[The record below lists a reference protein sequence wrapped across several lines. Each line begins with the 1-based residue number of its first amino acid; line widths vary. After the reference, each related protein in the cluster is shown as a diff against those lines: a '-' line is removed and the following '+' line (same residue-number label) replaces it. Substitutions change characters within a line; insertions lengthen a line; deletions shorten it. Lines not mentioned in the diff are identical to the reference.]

1 MFTAPNHNYGHSSAC
16 SSMPST
22 STALDPS
29 VAAMLPYDLQE
40 VLQRNATS
48 VLFRAVT
55 KGGFQPFAVQLIDL
69 NRRSKRP
76 GFSIEGHFIFPHSLL
91 LLRLSRSHFRL
102 LYDNNEFFLDL
113 KREIQILRTIK
124 HPYIIDL
131 IDTYQYDKYFCVVFE
146 YMEGRDL
153 CLEVVERAAAGF
165 VYSEFVISHYVRQL
179 LNALSY
185 CVDRDII
192 HRDIRLEC
200 AILANNENSAPLKL
214 GGFHLAVQLPDSSA
228 RIQGTKVGTISQM
241 APEVVKGEPYNF
253 AVDMWSVGILVFVLL
268 SGTFPF
274 SGQPEE
280 IFSSIVNGQYKMQNK
295 SWNQISDF
303 AKDFVVKLLT
313 VDSRRRMNVSQALKH
328 PWIQDKENCAQKV
341 HLVDTV
347 CFMHRFNAHRNLKR
361 RIISSVNSLKWSP
374 DGIQGGQEV
383 IEPQYLSHDQSA
395 SAIAV
400 RKLFLSLDQIA
411 SICEGDRT
419 VESCVTQNGNGTTEN
434 DLIDIL
440 ELYDHAN
447 LVSLRLSGPPWDAR
461 QRLEN
466 AVEQL
471 ANADHIDHAI
481 ELQFI
486 LNSPDIKILFHTIDV
501 IAAEIFAKLITA
513 DGPPQLNS
521 IGQAAMNH
529 GGSAVDDLTCSSSD
543 LSLSPITR
551 VRLIQF
557 QRNTDEPM
565 GITMKINEEGK
576 CIIARIMHGGMVHRQ
591 GTLHVG
597 DEVREINGIS
607 TTNESVEKLQRLLR
621 DLRGSVYV
629 RAQFDYDPSHDD
641 LIPCPQAGI
650 PFRTGDILH
659 VISKDDYNWW
669 QARHVASF
677 PSFGP
682 SSTPAQ
688 CNSGTTSLAGL
699 IPSPEL
705 QEWRTACLAMEHAK
719 STFPCLSISK
729 RKRHQF
735 GKHFFKS
742 RSIIDRLDLATYEE
756 VVRLPTFRRKTLVL
770 LGANGVG
777 RRHIKNTLIQR
788 HPERYAYPIPHT
800 TRPPRRDEIDGQHY
814 YFIDHEA
821 MLSEVQKNEYLEY
834 GTHEDYMY
842 GTKLDTIRA
851 IHRAGKIAILDVEPQ
866 ALKILRTAEYSPFI
880 IFIAAPDLYGLD
892 DPDGS
897 LERLVRESE
906 LLRQAYGHFFDYI
919 IVNNDIDDT
928 IKHIE
933 MLMEKLHLSPQ
944 WIPVSWVY

>member
-1 MFTAPNHNYGHSSAC
+1 MFSSSNHNYGHSSA
-16 SSMPST
+16 SSSVPST
-22 STALDPS
+22 SAALDPT
-29 VAAMLPYDLQE
+29 VVAMLPYDLQE

-48 VLFRAVT
+48 TLFRAVS
-55 KGGFQPFAVQLIDL
+55 KRSVQPFAVQLIDL
-69 NRRSKRP
+69 DRRSKRP
-76 GFSIEGHFIFPHSLL
+76 GFSIE
-91 LLRLSRSHFRL
+91 
-102 LYDNNEFFLDL
+102 DL
-113 KREIQILRTIK
+113 KREIQILRAIK

-131 IDTYQYDKYFCVVFE
+131 VDTYQYDKYFCVVFE
-146 YMEGRDL
+146 YMDGRDL
-153 CLEVVERAAAGF
+153 CLEIVERAAAGF

-192 HRDIRLEC
+192 HRDLRLEC
-200 AILANNENSAPLKL
+200 AVLANGENSAPLKL

-228 RIQGTKVGTISQM
+228 KIQGTKVGTISHM
-241 APEVVKGEPYNF
+241 APEIVKGDPYNC
-253 AVDMWSVGILVFVLL
+253 AVDMWSVGVLVFVLL

-274 SGQPEE
+274 SGQPKEV
-280 IFSSIVNGQYKMQNK
+280 FNSILNGHYKMQSK
-295 SWNQISDF
+295 PWSHISDF

-328 PWIQDKENCAQKV
+328 PWIQDKDNCARRT

-347 CFMHRFNAHRNLKR
+347 CFMQRFNAHRNLKR
-361 RIISSVNSLKWSP
+361 RIISSINSSKWTADAIP
-374 DGIQGGQEV
+374 GGEEV
-383 IEPQYLSHDQSA
+383 IEPQYISNDQGA
-395 SAIAV
+395 STSAV
-400 RKLFLSLDQIA
+400 RQLFLSLDQIA
-411 SICEGDRT
+411 GVCAGDHSIENLL
-419 VESCVTQNGNGTTEN
+419 TQNGIRSTESG
-434 DLIDIL
+434 LIDVL

-447 LVSLRLSGPPWDAR
+447 LVSLRLSCPPSDAS

-466 AVEQL
+466 ALEQL
-471 ANADHIDHAI
+471 SNAEHIDQAV

-501 IAAEIFAKLITA
+501 IAVEIFAKFVTP
-513 DGPPQLNS
+513 DGTPQVNS
-521 IGQAAMNH
+521 ISQVVVNH
-529 GGSAVDDLTCSSSD
+529 GNNIVDDLTCSSSD

-551 VRLIQF
+551 VRIIQF

-607 TTNESVEKLQRLLR
+607 TTNESVETLQRLLR
-621 DLRGSVYV
+621 DLRGSVTFKVVPSYRSAPPPCEVYV

-650 PFRTGDILH
+650 HFRTGDVLQ

-682 SSTPAQ
+682 SCTTSQ
-688 CNSGTTSLAGL
+688 YSSGTTPLAGL

-719 STFPCLSISK
+719 NTFPCLSISK

-756 VVRLPTFRRKTLVL
+756 VVRLPSFRRKTLVL

-788 HPERYAYPIPHT
+788 HPDRYAYPIPHT

-834 GTHEDYMY
+834 GTHEDFMY

-866 ALKILRTAEYSPFI
+866 ALKILRTAEYSPFV
-880 IFIAAPDLYGLD
+880 IFIAAPDLFGLD

-933 MLMEKLHLSPQ
+933 MVMEKLHLSPQ
-944 WIPVSWVY
+944 WIAVSWVY